1 MSVRGQRIETPQ
13 PFPDLVPARLAGGTG
28 GLSATMARSLLF
40 VATLLL
46 AWISVTPFASLSD
59 AHWLETGDTAD
70 MANQVAYV
78 VLGGCA
84 AAVLIRDRSLLGP
97 LLRPAYGVMLLWLMV
112 SVATSQH
119 PDLSARRLT
128 FLVFV
133 ILLGAAAPLL
143 PANRERFGDLV
154 AGVTASA
161 LFLCYAGVAILP
173 ELSIHQAT
181 DLVEPRLAGNWR
193 GVFIHKN
200 VAGEMMGI
208 FVFVGLFVA
217 RVRSRWLGWGIVS
230 AAVVFLI
237 FSEAKTAAGFLP
249 LTLLLAWTSRGP
261 WAFRGRLAVFFLAL
275 IVLNTFSIGQLFSP
289 EIEAIT
295 QRLFSDPTFTGRTE
309 IWQVA
314 LDGIP
319 KRPIFGFGYG
329 AFWLT
334 DELMY
339 ATSLVRDGGAAADHA
354 HNAVLNLAVA
364 TGIPGA
370 LLAAFMTIVLPLRDL
385 DRCARTGADPALANL
400 FLRIWAFTIANCSF
414 ESILFARGDPMW
426 FTLVLALVGMRYLSV
441 YRLTGAAPET
451 GPLRVSARQ

>member
-1 MSVRGQRIETPQ
+1 MSVSRQRTPAPQ
-13 PFPDLVPARLAGGTG
+13 PLPDLVPAGFASGTA
-28 GLSATMARSLLF
+28 GLSAATARGLLF

-59 AHWLETGDTAD
+59 ARWVDNGDTAD
-70 MANQVAYV
+70 IYNQAAYV

-84 AAVLIRDRSLLGP
+84 AVALFRDRGLLGP
-97 LLRPAYGVMLLWLMV
+97 LMRPSYAVMLLWLMV

-128 FLVFV
+128 FLIFV

-143 PANRERFGDLV
+143 PVNRERFCDLV
-154 AGVTASA
+154 AGVTAAA
-161 LFLCYAGVAILP
+161 LVLCYAGVAVLP
-173 ELSIHQAT
+173 QLSIHQAT

-208 FVFVGLFVA
+208 FVFIGLFVA
-217 RVRSRWLGWGIVS
+217 RVRNPWLGWGIVS
-230 AAVVFLI
+230 AALVFLI

-249 LTLLLAWTSRGP
+249 LTLLLAWTSPRP
-261 WAFRGRLAVFFLAL
+261 WAFRLRLAAFFMAL
-275 IVLNTFSIGQLFSP
+275 TVLNTFSIGQLFSP
-289 EIEAIT
+289 GIAAMT
-295 QRLFSDPTFTGRTE
+295 DRLFSDPTFTGRTE

-314 LDGIP
+314 IDGIP
-319 KRPIFGFGYG
+319 RRPIFGFGYG

-334 DELMY
+334 DEVMY
-339 ATSLVRDGGAAADHA
+339 ATSMTKDGGAAADHA
-354 HNAVLNLAVA
+354 HNAVLNLAVT

-370 LLAAFMTIVLPLRDL
+370 LLALFTTLVVPVRDL
-385 DRCARTGADPALANL
+385 DRCARRGTDPALTNL

-426 FTLVLALVGMRYLSV
+426 FTLIMALVGMRYLSV
-441 YRLTGAAPET
+441 FRLTSSTSPVG
-451 GPLRVSARQ
+451 R

>member
-1 MSVRGQRIETPQ
+1 MSVNGQRTPV
-13 PFPDLVPARLAGGTG
+13 PPPLSDLVPADFARGTA
-28 GLSATMARSLLF
+28 GLSATAARSLLF

-59 AHWLETGDTAD
+59 TRWVDNGDTAD
-70 MANQVAYV
+70 ISNQAAYV

-84 AAVLIRDRSLLGP
+84 AVVLLRDRGLLGP
-97 LLRPAYGVMLLWLMV
+97 LLRPAYAVMLLWLMV

-119 PDLSARRLT
+119 PDLSARRLI
-128 FLVFV
+128 FLIFV
-133 ILLGAAAPLL
+133 ILLAAAAPLL
-143 PANRERFGDLV
+143 PANRERFCDLI

-161 LFLCYAGVAILP
+161 LALSYAGVAVVP
-173 ELSIHQAT
+173 QLSIHQAT

-208 FVFVGLFVA
+208 FVFIGLFVA
-217 RVRSRWLGWGIVS
+217 RVRSLWLGWGIVS
-230 AAVVFLI
+230 AALVFLI

-249 LTLLLAWTSRGP
+249 LTLLLAWTSPRP
-261 WAFRGRLAVFFLAL
+261 WAFRGRLAAFLTAL
-275 IVLNTFSIGQLFSP
+275 VVLNTFSIGQLFSP
-289 EIEAIT
+289 GIAAMVD
-295 QRLFSDPTFTGRTE
+295 RLFADPTFTGRTE

-314 LDGIP
+314 LDGIA

-334 DELMY
+334 DEVMY
-339 ATSLVRDGGAAADHA
+339 ATSMVKDGGAAADHA
-354 HNAVLNLAVA
+354 HNAILNLAVT
-364 TGIPGA
+364 TGFPGA
-370 LLAAFMTIVLPLRDL
+370 FFALFTTLVLPLRDL
-385 DRCARTGADPALANL
+385 DRCARSGADPALTNL

-426 FTLVLALVGMRYLSV
+426 FTLVMALVGMRYLAV
-441 YRLTGAAPET
+441 FRLTD
-451 GPLRVSARQ
+451 RVSAAAR

>member
-1 MSVRGQRIETPQ
+1 MRRHGTAPRAFSDVA
-13 PFPDLVPARLAGGTG
+13 PARRASGTG
-28 GLSATMARSLLF
+28 SLSAAATRSLLF
-40 VATLLL
+40 VAALLL

-59 AHWLETGDTAD
+59 ARWLEPGDTAD
-70 MANQVAYV
+70 VFNQVAYV
-78 VLGGCA
+78 MLGGCA

-97 LLRPAYGVMLLWLMV
+97 LLRPAYAVMLLWLMV

-128 FLVFV
+128 FLIFV

-143 PANRERFGDLV
+143 PANRERFCDLV
-154 AGVTASA
+154 AGVTALA
-161 LFLCYAGVAILP
+161 LFLCYAGVAVLP

-208 FVFVGLFVA
+208 FVFIGLFVA
-217 RVRSRWLGWGIVS
+217 RVRSRWLGWAIVA

-237 FSEAKTAAGFLP
+237 FSQAKTAAAFLP
-249 LTLLLAWTSRGP
+249 LTLLLAWTSRNP
-261 WAFRGRLAVFFLAL
+261 WAFRGRIAVFFLAL
-275 IVLNTFSIGQLFSP
+275 TVLNTFSIGQLFSP
-289 EIEAIT
+289 DIAALAD
-295 QRLFSDPTFTGRTE
+295 RLFSDPTFTGRTE

-314 LDGIP
+314 LDWIP
-319 KRPIFGFGYG
+319 KRPLFGFGYG
-329 AFWLT
+329 AFWLA
-334 DELMY
+334 DELVF
-339 ATSLVRDGGAAADHA
+339 ATSMVKDGGAAADHA
-354 HNAVLNLAVA
+354 HNAALNLAVT

-370 LLAAFMTIVLPLRDL
+370 IFALFTTLVLPVKDL
-385 DRCARTGADPALANL
+385 DRCARTGSDPALTNL

-441 YRLTGAAPET
+441 YRLTGAVPEA
-451 GPLRVSARQ
+451 GS

>member
-1 MSVRGQRIETPQ
+1 MSVSGHGTPAPQ
-13 PFPDLVPARLAGGTG
+13 PRPDLVPAGFASGTA
-28 GLSATMARSLLF
+28 GLSAATARGLLF

-59 AHWLETGDTAD
+59 ARWVENGDTAD
-70 MANQVAYV
+70 IYNQAAYV
-78 VLGGCA
+78 ILGGCA
-84 AAVLIRDRSLLGP
+84 AVVLFRDRGLLGP
-97 LLRPAYGVMLLWLMV
+97 LLRPSYAVMLLWLMV

-128 FLVFV
+128 FLIFV

-143 PANRERFGDLV
+143 PANRERFCDLV
-154 AGVTASA
+154 AGVTATA
-161 LFLCYAGVAILP
+161 LVLCYAGVAVLP
-173 ELSIHQAT
+173 QLSIHQAT

-208 FVFVGLFVA
+208 FVFIGLFVA
-217 RVRSRWLGWGIVS
+217 RVRNPWLGWGIVS

-249 LTLLLAWTSRGP
+249 MTLLLAWTAPSP
-261 WAFRGRLAVFFLAL
+261 WAFRGRLAAFFLAL
-275 IVLNTFSIGQLFSP
+275 LVLNLFSIGQLFSP
-289 EIEAIT
+289 GIAAMT
-295 QRLFSDPTFTGRTE
+295 DRLFSDPSFTGRTE

-314 LDGIP
+314 LDWIP

-334 DELMY
+334 DEVMY
-339 ATSLVRDGGAAADHA
+339 ATSMVKDGGAAADHA
-354 HNAVLNLAVA
+354 HNAVLNLAVT

-370 LLAAFMTIVLPLRDL
+370 LLALFTTLVLPLRDF
-385 DRCARTGADPALANL
+385 DRCARSGAEPALTNL

-426 FTLVLALVGMRYLSV
+426 FTLVMALVGVRYLSV
-441 YRLTGAAPET
+441 FRLAG
-451 GPLRVSARQ
+451 SASQGGR